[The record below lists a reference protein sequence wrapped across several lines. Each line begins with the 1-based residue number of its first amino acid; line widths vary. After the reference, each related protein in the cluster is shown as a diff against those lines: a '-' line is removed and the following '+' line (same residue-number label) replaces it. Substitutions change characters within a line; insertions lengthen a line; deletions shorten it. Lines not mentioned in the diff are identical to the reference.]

1 MMLDEI
7 SLRFL
12 IIEISRADDTGMKTV
27 IKFWH
32 DRAIIF
38 K

>member
-12 IIEISRADDTGMKTV
+12 IIEISRADDTGTKNV
-27 IKFWH
+27 IRF
-32 DRAIIF
+32 
-38 K
+38 

>member
-12 IIEISRADDTGMKTV
+12 IIEISRADDTGMKKV
-27 IKFWH
+27 IKF
-32 DRAIIF
+32 
-38 K
+38 

>member
-12 IIEISRADDTGMKTV
+12 IIEISRADDTWMKKV
-27 IKFWH
+27 IKF
-32 DRAIIF
+32 
-38 K
+38 